1 MVDFNQMLE
10 TFKKDLISLSSD
22 LKDDMKDALL
32 KDGLRFMDRSR
43 ADLEKWSNL
52 FVAGQLS
59 REDLEWLVRSQ
70 KDLIEMEA
78 LKQKG
83 LALAG
88 IDRYKNAVA
97 RSALNAVFKV
107 LG

>member
-1 MVDFNQMLE
+1 MINFTQILEDFKNE
-10 TFKKDLISLSSD
+10 LINLSSD

-32 KDGLRFMDRSR
+32 KDGLCFMDRSR

-52 FVAGQLS
+52 FVAGQLT

-97 RSALNAVFKV
+97 RSALNAVFKS